1 VKSRI
6 WDEEE
11 EEGDSGMVL
20 EGISTKFIFPLAL
33 HDMAHQYVITNT
45 TIMAPWLRL
54 DLLL

>member
-11 EEGDSGMVL
+11 EEGDFGMVL

-33 HDMAHQYVITNT
+33 HDMAHQYVIMNT

>member
-20 EGISTKFIFPLAL
+20 EGISTKCIFPLAL
-33 HDMAHQYVITNT
+33 HDMAHQYVIMNT